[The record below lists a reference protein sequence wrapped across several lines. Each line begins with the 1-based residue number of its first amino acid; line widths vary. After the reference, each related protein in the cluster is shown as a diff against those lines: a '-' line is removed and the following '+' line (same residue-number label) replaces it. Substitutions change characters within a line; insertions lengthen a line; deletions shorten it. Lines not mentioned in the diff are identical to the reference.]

1 MEPAPALLRDAADSL
16 WRHGY
21 ARLPG
26 LLPPRLHRP
35 LARRLLQ
42 LRQAGVPAVGIFRD
56 GATWQAAAQVMPV
69 AIHFLGHRCA
79 MLPNLWAM
87 ALLPGRLGSHGGA
100 RGWPPHVDY
109 PGLSALDG
117 KVPYAISLSFWLA
130 LSDTGPD
137 NACMHVRPQ
146 IGMRGAEPVHGAAI
160 ALPARAGDVLM
171 WRQDLPHWGGR
182 MTRRA
187 RGPRLSIALE
197 FQDAGW
203 PPLDAPLLDPQA
215 PPPFAERTRLID
227 RQRQKY
233 RHIAAPQK
241 R

>member
-160 ALPARAGDVLM
+160 ALPARAGDVH
-171 WRQDLPHWGGR
+171 RHDRHTRSGGQIGGTTAKR
-182 MTRRA
+182 LTPTVRA
-187 RGPRLSIALE
+187 TATFRVDQEAPAVIDEFGGEVGALA
-197 FQDAGW
+197 AG
-203 PPLDAPLLDPQA
+203 
-215 PPPFAERTRLID
+215 R
-227 RQRQKY
+227 
-233 RHIAAPQK
+233 
-241 R
+241 